1 MADNTMRKSRKVDI
15 IFCIDGTGSMG
26 PCIYKVKDNAK
37 RFVTEFINK
46 MTTEYNSD
54 VDDLN
59 IKIIT
64 FRDYLDDGDCAM
76 VQSEWFEVL
85 AGDKEKYETYL
96 NGIIAEGG
104 GPSSE
109 ENGLE
114 ALYYAITAD
123 WKSKGDDDRQI
134 IVLFTDADT
143 LDLQDSERAGL
154 PNYPT
159 EMVDRDGLISLWL
172 GFLPPFMSQDQLKLK
187 QRNKR
192 LVIFAPAGTQYE
204 TIVSN
209 FDRSQFKAVS
219 MDAGL
224 ADINFDEI
232 IKIIAASASSR

>member
-1 MADNTMRKSRKVDI
+1 MADNAIRKSRKVDI

-26 PCIYKVKDNAK
+26 PCIYNVKDNAK

-46 MTTEYNSD
+46 MNTEYNSD
-54 VDDLN
+54 VDELN

-64 FRDYLDDGDCAM
+64 FRDYLNDGEYAM
-76 VQSEWFEVL
+76 ISSEWFETM
-85 AGDKEKYETYL
+85 AGDKDKYESYL

-104 GPSSE
+104 GPSIE
-109 ENGLE
+109 ENGME

-123 WKSKGDDDRQI
+123 WQSKGDDDRQV

-143 LDLQDSERAGL
+143 LDLKDSERAGL

-159 EMVDRDGLISLWL
+159 EMVDKDGLISLWM
-172 GFLPPFMSQDQLKLK
+172 GIRPDYMSQDALKLK

-192 LVIFAPAGTQYE
+192 LVIFAPAGTKYE
-204 TIVSN
+204 EIVKD

-219 MDAGL
+219 MGAGL
-224 ADINFDEI
+224 ADIDFDEI